1 VRENVRVMR
10 ALVMTMVGA
19 GIGLVVSVLQTGE
32 VQQGPALIGV
42 AIGGGLG
49 ALLGISLALSARRA
63 RRRLAAITD
72 HIGHEDV
79 IRVTFGEQWLAAE
92 TALAPW
98 AEEGTGPRQNAY
110 LSFDR
115 SGIAMWSTTSDS
127 AHRTAL
133 IPWSDV
139 TDLRPAV
146 VQVSGRPVQT
156 LRLLLGE
163 VRIDLHPFHTAGDR
177 RAPLD
182 EGDVAALIARTEIA
196 RGTRQKPGRVRTTF
210 GVLEPGLSAWRA
222 DRLYRPV
229 IAAILGFGTLALAL
243 GAIATGQF
251 DTVVVA
257 VGALIAVQ
265 IVYVMGTSML
275 VMRASARERAAGY
288 TTLHRK
294 HLELEQRHP
303 SSGSVIRPAGE
314 PPVEDTEFARLL
326 EQ

>member
-1 VRENVRVMR
+1 MRENVRVMR

-32 VQQGPALIGV
+32 VQHGPALIGV

-49 ALLGISLALSARRA
+49 ALLGIVLAVSARRV

-72 HIGHEDV
+72 RIGDRE
-79 IRVTFGEQWLAAE
+79 IFRVTFGEQRLAAE
-92 TALAPW
+92 AALTPWVDQGAAP
-98 AEEGTGPRQNAY
+98 RIDAY

-115 SGIAMWSTTSDS
+115 NGIAMWSTKSD
-127 AHRTAL
+127 TAERIVV
-133 IPWSDV
+133 IPWSAV
-139 TDLRPAV
+139 TDLRPATV
-146 VQVSGRPVQT
+146 MVTRRPVGV
-156 LRLLLGE
+156 LRLLLGD
-163 VRIDLHPFHTAGDR
+163 VRVDLHPFHVADER
-177 RAPLD
+177 RGPLD
-182 EGDVAALIARTEIA
+182 EGDVAALVARTEIV
-196 RGTRQKPGRVRTTF
+196 RGLREKPGRVRTSF
-210 GVLEPGLSAWRA
+210 GVLQPGMTAWRA

-229 IAAILGFGTLALAL
+229 IGAILGFGTLALAV
-243 GAIATGQF
+243 GAILLGEF
-251 DTVVVA
+251 DWVVVA